1 MLPTLPTGGAEPR
14 PLTARKHPGRRPA
27 LAPRQQLQVRRWING
42 KDPRQYA
49 FDFGEEAV
57 IVGEST
63 QRTAFGDD
71 PAGARTE
78 QQGTDVAQFARM
90 PRPPLPQRRS
100 PPASVHS
107 RQPLLTGSL
116 AGRVEIEH
124 VRPRRHRWRRGRRWC

>member
-1 MLPTLPTGGAEPR
+1 LPEGANVAYAPHGR
-14 PLTARKHPGRRPA
+14 RGAAALTPRKHPGRRPA
-27 LAPRQQLQVRRWING
+27 LAPRQKLQVRRWING

-78 QQGTDVAQFARM
+78 
-90 PRPPLPQRRS
+90 
-100 PPASVHS
+100 
-107 RQPLLTGSL
+107 
-116 AGRVEIEH
+116 
-124 VRPRRHRWRRGRRWC
+124 